1 MKILKEINLKIR
13 SINRSIVAV
22 LMLALT
28 FGGCNEE
35 PWKPTLPSK
44 ATLSETTISSEAT
57 TLTGT
62 TSGDKELRWVAVVTM
77 GGDFCSV
84 AAQTG
89 SVGTPFT
96 LIFSENTTEADRTA
110 EVQIRFTD
118 GFDKSFTI
126 KQLAATEYPNY
137 DRAWGEQ
144 PHYTNGAKLVHK
156 TYFTKDRGGKDIRNY
171 SICYDTD
178 KLVSLWVAYPVHN
191 CYNGSSGRTDKWSF
205 DDYYYYNNP
214 NGQYIPTDP
223 VIPQEK
229 QQNIAAGGYQTSG
242 LDRGHMLPSA
252 SRLLNLN
259 TNAQTFY
266 ATNMMPQNSNFNQG
280 VWGNLEGKVRNW
292 GCSDTLFVVTGTIFE
307 NNVTI
312 TARGRT
318 IRRPSHAYKLVLR
331 TRSGYTHKSIS
342 DITSA
347 NDIKCIGFLF
357 SNDENGANTSIKEA
371 AMSVAD
377 IEKRCGIKFF
387 RNLHEDIADEVKSQN
402 KPSDWGL

>member
-1 MKILKEINLKIR
+1 MRIK
-13 SINRSIVAV
+13 SINCSIVAM
-22 LMLALT
+22 LMLTLT
-28 FGGCNEE
+28 LCSCNDE

-44 ATLSETTISSEAT
+44 AVLSETTISSEAT
-57 TLTGT
+57 TLIGT
-62 TSGDKELRWVAVVTM
+62 TSGEKDLRWVAAVIT
-77 GGDFCSV
+77 GYNFCSLKE
-84 AAQTG
+84 QSG

-96 LIFSENTTEADRTA
+96 LVFEENTTEADRTA

-118 GFDKSFTI
+118 GFDKTFTI
-126 KQLAATEYPNY
+126 KQLATTEYPNY

-144 PHYTNGAKLVHK
+144 PHYTSGAQLLHK
-156 TYFTKDRGGKDIRNY
+156 TYFTKDRSGKSIRNY
-171 SICYDTD
+171 SICYDTE
-178 KLVSLWVAYPVHN
+178 KLVSLWVAYPVHS
-191 CYNGSSGRTDKWSF
+191 CFNGSIGRTDAWSF
-205 DDYYYYNNP
+205 DDYYYYNNS

-252 SRLLNLN
+252 SRQSDYN

-266 ATNMMPQNSNFNQG
+266 ATNMMPQYSNFNQG

-292 GCSDTLFVVTGTIFE
+292 GCSDTLFVVTGTLFE
-307 NNVTI
+307 NSNYI

-318 IRRPSHAYKLVLR
+318 IRRPSHAYKIVLR
-331 TRSGYTHKSIS
+331 TRSGYTGKSIS

-357 SNDENGANTSIKEA
+357 SNDANGAATSIEGA
-371 AMSVAD
+371 AVSVAD
-377 IEKRCGIKFF
+377 IEKRAGIKFF
-387 RNLHEDIADEVKSQN
+387 RNLREEIADEVKSQ
-402 KPSDWGL
+402 KRPSDWGL